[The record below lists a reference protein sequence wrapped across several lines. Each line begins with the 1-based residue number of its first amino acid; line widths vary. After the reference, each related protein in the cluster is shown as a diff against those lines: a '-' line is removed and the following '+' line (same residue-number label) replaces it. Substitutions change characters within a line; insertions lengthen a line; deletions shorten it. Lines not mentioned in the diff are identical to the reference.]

1 MKMIFNKRRII
12 KQLSEENIELK
23 DQIKDLIK
31 ENNELRF
38 KQNSLEIGNEVQERF
53 IKNYEKSLKDCIK
66 AIEEL
71 KKQNEAYYKQLVGI
85 NKDE

>member
-1 MKMIFNKRRII
+1 MIFNKKRII

-31 ENNELRF
+31 ENNELKF
-38 KQNSLEIGNEVQERF
+38 EQNLLKVHNNVNERF
-53 IKNYEKSLKDCIK
+53 ISNYEKSLKDCMK

-71 KKQNEAYYKQLVGI
+71 KKQNEIYYKQLVGI

>member
-1 MKMIFNKRRII
+1 MIFNKRRII

-31 ENNELRF
+31 ENNELKF

>member
-1 MKMIFNKRRII
+1 MIFNKRRII

-71 KKQNEAYYKQLVGI
+71 KKQNEAYYKQIVGI
-85 NKDE
+85 NENE

>member
-1 MKMIFNKRRII
+1 MMFNKRRII
-12 KQLSEENIELK
+12 KQLSKENIELK

-53 IKNYEKSLKDCIK
+53 IKNYEKSLKDCLK

-71 KKQNEAYYKQLVGI
+71 KKQNEIYYKQLVGI

>member
-1 MKMIFNKRRII
+1 MIFNKRRII

-23 DQIKDLIK
+23 DQIKNLIK

-38 KQNSLEIGNEVQERF
+38 EQNSLKVGNEVQERF

-71 KKQNEAYYKQLVGI
+71 KKQNEIYYKQLVGI

>member
-1 MKMIFNKRRII
+1 MIFNKRRII

>member
-1 MKMIFNKRRII
+1 MIFNKRRII

-38 KQNSLEIGNEVQERF
+38 KQNSLEVGNEVQERF
-53 IKNYEKSLKDCIK
+53 IKNYEKSLKDCLK

>member
-1 MKMIFNKRRII
+1 MIFNKRRII
-12 KQLSEENIELK
+12 KQLFEENIELK

>member
-1 MKMIFNKRRII
+1 MIFNKKRII
-12 KQLSEENIELK
+12 KQLSEENFELK

-31 ENNELRF
+31 ENNELKF
-38 KQNSLEIGNEVQERF
+38 EQNSLKVGNEVQERF
-53 IKNYEKSLKDCIK
+53 IQNYEKSLKDCIK

-71 KKQNEAYYKQLVGI
+71 KKQNEIYYKQLVGI

>member
-1 MKMIFNKRRII
+1 MIFNKKRMI

-38 KQNSLEIGNEVQERF
+38 EQNSLKVHKDVNERF
-53 IKNYEKSLKDCIK
+53 INNYEKSLKDCMK

-71 KKQNEAYYKQLVGI
+71 KKQNEIYYKQLVGI